1 MIGSGA
7 ALVIAFASCL
17 AVRAAPPATQ
27 AQSFEQIARAAERA
41 RDESRDD
48 EAIRLFQDGLK
59 LKADWNEGLWYLGTM
74 LYEKERFGE
83 ARDLLRSFIALNPK
97 FGPGWAVLGM
107 SEFQTRDYARALE
120 HLRLSMSLGVGDRK
134 QLADSVFF
142 HVALLLTRFEQY
154 HDSLELLWQMR
165 GAGQAQALL
174 EVPAGLAALG
184 YALLPQEVPSPRREL
199 ARLAGAGIFALL
211 DQRRADAEK
220 LFRQM
225 ADEYPQEPG
234 VHYQYGALLL
244 DDRPADGIQEL
255 RRELQISPSH
265 IPARLRL
272 AEYYV
277 TQSEPDHARPV
288 LDDVIKLDPKNASA
302 HMLLGELLAASGDT
316 AGAIRTLEL
325 ARDQAPQR
333 ARIRWALLRAYTAAG
348 RREEANREK
357 AVIEKLSQQ
366 QSGKP

>member
-1 MIGSGA
+1 MIGSAA

-17 AVRAAPPATQ
+17 ACQAAPVPARP
-27 AQSFEQIARAAERA
+27 QSFEQIARAAEQA

-48 EAIRLFQDGLK
+48 DAIRLFQEGLK
-59 LKADWNEGLWYLGTM
+59 LRPEWNEGLWYLGTL

-83 ARDLLRSFIALNPK
+83 ARDLLRKFLAQNPK

-107 SEFQTRDYARALE
+107 SEFQTRQHARALE

-165 GAGQAQALL
+165 GAGQPQGVL

-184 YALLPQEVPSPRREL
+184 YALLPQEVPPARREL

-211 DQRRADAEK
+211 DQRRAEAEK
-220 LFRQM
+220 LFRRM
-225 ADEYPQEPG
+225 TEEFPEEPG
-234 VHYQYGALLL
+234 VHYQYGTLLL
-244 DDRPADGIQEL
+244 DDRPEAGVQEL
-255 RRELQISPSH
+255 QKELQISPSH
-265 IPARLRL
+265 VAARLRL
-272 AEYYV
+272 AEYYLA
-277 TQSEPDHARPV
+277 QSQPQKAQGL
-288 LDDVIKLDPKNASA
+288 LDEIITLEPKNASA
-302 HMLLGELLAASGDT
+302 HMLLGELLAGKGDT
-316 AGAIRTLEL
+316 AGAIRELEL

-333 ARIRWALLRAYTAAG
+333 ARIRWALFRAYNAAG
-348 RREEANREK
+348 RRDDANREK
-357 AVIEKLSQQ
+357 AAIEKLTQP
-366 QSGKP
+366 QSNKP